1 MQMMREIEDV
11 RNLASNVARL
21 MEAGSYPALKKTK
34 GVKVAF
40 QDDYTKKEDSAF
52 HFRPLVFL
60 LFSSD
65 FQFSSMNTNFQI
77 PFLLPP
83 YSLSIVIVL
92 SLSFHERLI
101 F

>member
-1 MQMMREIEDV
+1 MQMMREIEGV

-52 HFRPLVFL
+52 HFRPLV
-60 LFSSD
+60 LFSFD